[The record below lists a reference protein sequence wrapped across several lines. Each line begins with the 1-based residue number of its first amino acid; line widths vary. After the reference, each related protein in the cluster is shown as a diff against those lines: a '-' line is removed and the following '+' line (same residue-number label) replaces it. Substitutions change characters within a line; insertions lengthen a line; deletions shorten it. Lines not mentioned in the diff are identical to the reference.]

1 MHCFDCFM
9 GTGAAA
15 LKVSVEIQEKE
26 CMTLLVQGRWCVLLK
41 ITDTGYGIQY
51 TTPGSMI

>member
-1 MHCFDCFM
+1 M